1 MVTSTSHPLM
11 GAFQSFAFI
20 YSTAINSLLPFLF
33 LSFFLFFFRMVSCL
47 MIAALDLQIHVHNLW
62 RLKLNGIFNLLLNN
76 TRILKI
82 FSNNQHSSKLHF
94 MLFRTLIHHCFLT
107 YKSSLINIILYYKHT
122 LDLPTYSSFFLTI
135 FPCITGLPFASIPF

>member
-1 MVTSTSHPLM
+1 MYHSLFNQSTLMVTSTSHPLT
-11 GAFQSFAFI
+11 GGFQSFAFI

-33 LSFFLFFFRMVSCL
+33 LSFYLFFFFRMVSCL

-62 RLKLNGIFNLLLNN
+62 RLKLNSIFNLLLNN

-94 MLFRTLIHHCFLT
+94 MLFRTLIHHCFWPINQVL
-107 YKSSLINIILYYKHT
+107 LILFCIINIH
-122 LDLPTYSSFFLTI
+122 
-135 FPCITGLPFASIPF
+135 